1 MNRGAQSVRPYSEIL
16 FPLRIAGMTGH
27 RDRDVAAIG
36 AHQLAIVEQGRH
48 IGDQFLTARSP
59 RSYNGRNAGHRRQYT
74 HCGSGR

>member
-27 RDRDVAAIG
+27 RDRDVATIST
-36 AHQLAIVEQGRH
+36 HQLAVVEQGRH
-48 IGDQFLTARSP
+48 IGDQLFAAWCP